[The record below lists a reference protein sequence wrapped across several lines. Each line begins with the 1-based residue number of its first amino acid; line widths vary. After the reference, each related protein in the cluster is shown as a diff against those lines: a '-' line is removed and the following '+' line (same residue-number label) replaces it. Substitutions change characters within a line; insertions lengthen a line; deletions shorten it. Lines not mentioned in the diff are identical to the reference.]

1 MFRKTAF
8 LVVLLVLGNL
18 MAEAQDWKRH
28 VRNFL
33 TNDLTGIEIDAP
45 EGLRLLSE
53 PSPEAPALE
62 TLPGPMV
69 LKAVG
74 YLETGASRYYL
85 TAEARDLLWDDK
97 TPYWVAVPG
106 TGREAFIAGTT
117 PATMVKRE
125 TRDFFKTGPETAE
138 VYEETVNLAPA
149 TAWGP
154 GYRRA
159 EIDFRLP
166 AKVSSFRVLDGD
178 AWELDLTV
186 YPAFESNTDRI
197 PGPPP
202 ENYGEPYQ
210 ALITRPVQREVKV
223 TGTGKGEALRSLFV
237 EGSVWAAAFSEGRVQ
252 ELRIGWHDLEPPHE
266 VSRLSAPH
274 FRRGERMAFRFRLNR
289 LLAEPAQIEVVP
301 DRIVG
306 ADWTKYDLIAEIGG
320 EPGEY
325 SDPEMEAYLHQLWN
339 VAVGPDLLVKVVAP
353 LTEGRGAAG
362 SLELE
367 SLGLGPSFEEELKAL
382 TGMAKATAPPL
393 AAPEDAAWLP
403 VVDHE
408 LGTIPEAQ
416 RGAETSEEF

>member
-1 MFRKTAF
+1 
-8 LVVLLVLGNL
+8 

-28 VRNFL
+28 LRHLQSF
-33 TNDLTGIEIDAP
+33 DFQGIEIDAP
-45 EGLRLLSE
+45 EGLRILSE
-53 PSPEAPALE
+53 PSPEAQVLE
-62 TLPGPMV
+62 ARPGPIV
-69 LKAVG
+69 LKATNYVEVG
-74 YLETGASRYYL
+74 PVRYYL
-85 TAEARDLLWDDK
+85 TAEARDLLFDDK
-97 TPYWVAVPG
+97 PTYWVSVPG
-106 TGREAFIAGTT
+106 TGREAFISGTT
-117 PATMVKRE
+117 PATLVKRE

-166 AKVSSFRVLDGD
+166 AKVAAFRVLDGD

-186 YPAFESNTDRI
+186 YPAFESNLDRI

-202 ENYGEPYQ
+202 ENYGEPHQ

-223 TGTGKGEALRSLFV
+223 TGTGKADPLRSLFV
-237 EGSVWAAAFSEGRVQ
+237 EGSVWAVAFSEGRVQ

-289 LLAEPAQIEVVP
+289 LLADPVPIEVVP

-306 ADWTKYDLIAEIGG
+306 ADWTRYDLIAEIGG
-320 EPGEY
+320 EPGED
-325 SDPEMEAYLHQLWN
+325 SDEEFEAYLHQLWN

-393 AAPEDAAWLP
+393 DPPTDADWLP

-416 RGAETSEEF
+416 RGPETPGEF